1 MKKFLSIALALLMV
15 CVMLPVVALAAEK
28 TASTYEELKSAIS
41 TANDGDTIKLLADI
55 DLSQTIT
62 VNKTITLNMNGKKL
76 YNTSDLW
83 DKPTTDN
90 NWSLISVRGS
100 GNLTIT
106 GNGTFAAKENDCY
119 AVDVQESATVTIK
132 NGTFIGNI
140 HAVYVFAGTAN
151 VEGGTYSV
159 QQKYPDSAKGDEF
172 VLNCYDANRAN
183 GTARINVTGGTFKN
197 FNPADNKAE
206 GEGNNFADNSLVVQK
221 NNTVQ
226 NNDYYV
232 GNAAN
237 EVIAAASKGEEI
249 FVLNGT
255 TLTNVPA
262 GVIIQNRTGDRIT
275 VNGKD
280 VELTGD
286 AGYTVPA
293 SNITIIVPGDTTPA
307 VISALIADEAAIG
320 MVNSKTTAVRV
331 IPAIGRKAGEVLDFG
346 GLLGYGPIMPVNS
359 HDPSVFINRGGRLP
373 APMQSLKN

>member
-293 SNITIIVPGDTTPA
+293 SNITIIVPGDTTPTETPKTEDQKNPPTGANDFVGLAAAAA
-307 VISALIADEAAIG
+307 VVA
-320 MVNSKTTAVRV
+320 
-331 IPAIGRKAGEVLDFG
+331 
-346 GLLGYGPIMPVNS
+346 LLGSAV
-359 HDPSVFINRGGRLP
+359 VLR
-373 APMQSLKN
+373 KK

>member
-83 DKPTTDN
+83 DKPTAEDD

-262 GVIIQNRTGDRIT
+262 GVIIQNGTDGEIT
-275 VNGKD
+275 VNGEKIGPN
-280 VELTGD
+280 EGGD
-286 AGYTVPA
+286 SGYVVPA
-293 SNITIIVPGDTTPA
+293 PTTIVITTPSEDTTPKTDDQKNPSTGANDFVGLAAAAA
-307 VISALIADEAAIG
+307 VVA
-320 MVNSKTTAVRV
+320 
-331 IPAIGRKAGEVLDFG
+331 
-346 GLLGYGPIMPVNS
+346 LLGSAV
-359 HDPSVFINRGGRLP
+359 VLR
-373 APMQSLKN
+373 KK

>member
-83 DKPTTDN
+83 DNPTTDN

-159 QQKYPDSAKGDEF
+159 QQKYPDPAKGDEF

-183 GTARINVTGGTFKN
+183 GTAHINVTGGTFKN

-307 VISALIADEAAIG
+307 ETPKTEDQKNPSTSANDFVGLAAAA
-320 MVNSKTTAVRV
+320 AVM
-331 IPAIGRKAGEVLDFG
+331 A
-346 GLLGYGPIMPVNS
+346 LLGSAV
-359 HDPSVFINRGGRLP
+359 VLR
-373 APMQSLKN
+373 KK

>member
-15 CVMLPVVALAAEK
+15 CVMLPVVALADEGITTEQALK
-28 TASTYEELKSAIS
+28 DAITAAT
-41 TANDGDTIKLLADI
+41 DGATITLGGDI

-307 VISALIADEAAIG
+307 ETPKTEDQKNPSTGANDFVGLAAAA
-320 MVNSKTTAVRV
+320 AVV
-331 IPAIGRKAGEVLDFG
+331 A
-346 GLLGYGPIMPVNS
+346 LLGSAV
-359 HDPSVFINRGGRLP
+359 VLR
-373 APMQSLKN
+373 KK

>member
-1 MKKFLSIALALLMV
+1 MKKILSIALALLMV

-83 DKPTTDN
+83 DNPTTDN

-307 VISALIADEAAIG
+307 ETPKTEEQKNPSTGANDFVGLAAAA
-320 MVNSKTTAVRV
+320 AVV
-331 IPAIGRKAGEVLDFG
+331 A
-346 GLLGYGPIMPVNS
+346 LLGSAV
-359 HDPSVFINRGGRLP
+359 VLR
-373 APMQSLKN
+373 KK

>member
-307 VISALIADEAAIG
+307 ETPKTEEQKNPSTGANDFVGLAAAA
-320 MVNSKTTAVRV
+320 AVV
-331 IPAIGRKAGEVLDFG
+331 A
-346 GLLGYGPIMPVNS
+346 LLGSAV
-359 HDPSVFINRGGRLP
+359 VLR
-373 APMQSLKN
+373 KK

>member
-28 TASTYEELKSAIS
+28 TASTYDELTNAIS
-41 TANDGDTIKLLADI
+41 TANNGDTIKLLADI

-76 YNTSDLW
+76 YNKNDLW
-83 DKPTTDN
+83 DKPTDDN

-106 GNGTFAAKENDCY
+106 GNGTFAAKANDCY
-119 AVDVQESATVTIK
+119 AVDVQESGATVTIE

-140 HAVYVFAGTAN
+140 HAVYVHTGTAN
-151 VEGGTYSV
+151 VKGGTYSV
-159 QQKYPDSAKGDEF
+159 QQKYPDPAKGDEF

-197 FNPADNKAE
+197 FNPANNAAE
-206 GEGNNFADNSLVVQK
+206 GAGNNFADNSLVVQK

-226 NNDYYV
+226 NNDFYV

-262 GVIIQNRTGDRIT
+262 GVIIQNGTDGEIT
-275 VNGKD
+275 VNGEKIGPN
-280 VELTGD
+280 EGGD
-286 AGYTVPA
+286 SGYVVPA
-293 SNITIIVPGDTTPA
+293 PTTIVIITPSEDTTPKTEDQKNPTTGANDFVGLAAAAA
-307 VISALIADEAAIG
+307 VVA
-320 MVNSKTTAVRV
+320 
-331 IPAIGRKAGEVLDFG
+331 
-346 GLLGYGPIMPVNS
+346 LLGSAV
-359 HDPSVFINRGGRLP
+359 VLR
-373 APMQSLKN
+373 KK

>member
-83 DKPTTDN
+83 DKPTDDN
-90 NWSLISVRGS
+90 NWSLISVRG

-106 GNGTFAAKENDCY
+106 GNGTFAAKANDCY
-119 AVDVQESATVTIK
+119 AVDVQGSGATVTIE

-140 HAVYVFAGTAN
+140 HAVYVHTGTAN
-151 VEGGTYSV
+151 VKGGTYSV
-159 QQKYPDSAKGDEF
+159 QQKYPDPAKGDEF

-197 FNPADNKAE
+197 FNPANNAAE
-206 GEGNNFADNSLVVQK
+206 GAGNNFADNSLVVQK

-262 GVIIQNRTGDRIT
+262 GVIIQNRTSNAIT
-275 VNGKD
+275 VNGEAVD
-280 VELTGD
+280 QTGD
-286 AGYTVPA
+286 NGYVVPA
-293 SNITIIVPGDTTPA
+293 SYIVIVPGDTTPA
-307 VISALIADEAAIG
+307 ETPKTEDQKNPTTGANDFVGLAAAA
-320 MVNSKTTAVRV
+320 AVV
-331 IPAIGRKAGEVLDFG
+331 A
-346 GLLGYGPIMPVNS
+346 LLGSAV
-359 HDPSVFINRGGRLP
+359 VLR
-373 APMQSLKN
+373 KK

>member
-140 HAVYVFAGTAN
+140 HAVYVSAGTAN

-159 QQKYPDSAKGDEF
+159 QQKYPDPAKGDEF

-307 VISALIADEAAIG
+307 ETPKTEEQKNPSTGANDFVGLAAAA
-320 MVNSKTTAVRV
+320 AVV
-331 IPAIGRKAGEVLDFG
+331 A
-346 GLLGYGPIMPVNS
+346 LLGSAV
-359 HDPSVFINRGGRLP
+359 VLR
-373 APMQSLKN
+373 KK

>member
-83 DKPTTDN
+83 DNPTTDN

-159 QQKYPDSAKGDEF
+159 QQKYPDPAKGDEF

-183 GTARINVTGGTFKN
+183 GTAHINVTGGTFKN

-307 VISALIADEAAIG
+307 ETPKTEDQKNPSTGANDMVAAAAALMAVAALG
-320 MVNSKTTAVRV
+320 MAVLS
-331 IPAIGRKAGEVLDFG
+331 RK
-346 GLLGYGPIMPVNS
+346 
-359 HDPSVFINRGGRLP
+359 
-373 APMQSLKN
+373 K

>member
-28 TASTYEELKSAIS
+28 TASTYEGLKSAIS

-83 DKPTTDN
+83 DNPTTDN

-307 VISALIADEAAIG
+307 ETPKTEDQKNPSTGANDFVGLAAAA
-320 MVNSKTTAVRV
+320 AVV
-331 IPAIGRKAGEVLDFG
+331 A
-346 GLLGYGPIMPVNS
+346 LLGSAV
-359 HDPSVFINRGGRLP
+359 VLR
-373 APMQSLKN
+373 KK

>member
-1 MKKFLSIALALLMV
+1 MKNFLSIALALLMV

-83 DKPTTDN
+83 DNPTTDN

-197 FNPADNKAE
+197 FNPANNAAE

-307 VISALIADEAAIG
+307 ETPKTDDQKNPSTGANDFVGLAAAA
-320 MVNSKTTAVRV
+320 AVV
-331 IPAIGRKAGEVLDFG
+331 A
-346 GLLGYGPIMPVNS
+346 LLGSAV
-359 HDPSVFINRGGRLP
+359 VLR
-373 APMQSLKN
+373 KK

>member
-83 DKPTTDN
+83 DKPTAEAD

-119 AVDVQESATVTIK
+119 AVDVQESGATVTIE

-140 HAVYVFAGTAN
+140 HAVYVSTGIAN
-151 VEGGTYSV
+151 VKGGTYSV
-159 QQKYPDSAKGDEF
+159 QQKYPDPAKGDEF

-183 GTARINVTGGTFKN
+183 GTAHINVTGGTFKN
-197 FNPADNKAE
+197 FNPANNAAE

-307 VISALIADEAAIG
+307 ETPKTEDQKNPTTGANDFVGLAAAA
-320 MVNSKTTAVRV
+320 AVV
-331 IPAIGRKAGEVLDFG
+331 A
-346 GLLGYGPIMPVNS
+346 LLGSAV
-359 HDPSVFINRGGRLP
+359 VLR
-373 APMQSLKN
+373 KK

>member
-262 GVIIQNRTGDRIT
+262 GVIIQNRTSNAIT
-275 VNGKD
+275 VNGEAVD
-280 VELTGD
+280 QTGD
-286 AGYTVPA
+286 NGYVVPA
-293 SNITIIVPGDTTPA
+293 SYIVIVPGDTTPA
-307 VISALIADEAAIG
+307 ETPKTDDQKNPSTGANDFVGLAAAA
-320 MVNSKTTAVRV
+320 AVV
-331 IPAIGRKAGEVLDFG
+331 A
-346 GLLGYGPIMPVNS
+346 LLGSAV
-359 HDPSVFINRGGRLP
+359 VLR
-373 APMQSLKN
+373 KK

>member
-83 DKPTTDN
+83 DNPTTDN

-159 QQKYPDSAKGDEF
+159 QQKYPDPAKGDEF

-183 GTARINVTGGTFKN
+183 GTAHINVTGGTFKN

-307 VISALIADEAAIG
+307 ETPKTEGQKNPSTGANDFVGLAAAA
-320 MVNSKTTAVRV
+320 AVM
-331 IPAIGRKAGEVLDFG
+331 A
-346 GLLGYGPIMPVNS
+346 LLGSAV
-359 HDPSVFINRGGRLP
+359 VLR
-373 APMQSLKN
+373 KK

>member
-62 VNKTITLNMNGKKL
+62 VNKAITLNMNGKKL

-83 DKPTTDN
+83 DNPTTDN

-159 QQKYPDSAKGDEF
+159 QQKYPDPAKGDEF

-307 VISALIADEAAIG
+307 ETPKTDDQKNPSTGANDFVGLAAAA
-320 MVNSKTTAVRV
+320 AVV
-331 IPAIGRKAGEVLDFG
+331 A
-346 GLLGYGPIMPVNS
+346 LLGSAV
-359 HDPSVFINRGGRLP
+359 VLR
-373 APMQSLKN
+373 KK

>member
-83 DKPTTDN
+83 DNPTTD

-183 GTARINVTGGTFKN
+183 GTAHINVTGGTFKN

-275 VNGKD
+275 VNCKD

-307 VISALIADEAAIG
+307 ETPKTEEQKNPSTGANDFVSLAAAA
-320 MVNSKTTAVRV
+320 AVV
-331 IPAIGRKAGEVLDFG
+331 A
-346 GLLGYGPIMPVNS
+346 LLGSAV
-359 HDPSVFINRGGRLP
+359 VLR
-373 APMQSLKN
+373 KK

>member
-307 VISALIADEAAIG
+307 ETPKTEDQKNPSTGANDMVAAAVALMAVSALG
-320 MVNSKTTAVRV
+320 MAVLT
-331 IPAIGRKAGEVLDFG
+331 RK
-346 GLLGYGPIMPVNS
+346 
-359 HDPSVFINRGGRLP
+359 
-373 APMQSLKN
+373 K

>member
-28 TASTYEELKSAIS
+28 TASTYDELTNAIS
-41 TANDGDTIKLLADI
+41 TANDGDTIKLLANI

-83 DKPTTDN
+83 DKPTAEAH

-119 AVDVQESATVTIK
+119 AVDVQESGATVTIE

-140 HAVYVFAGTAN
+140 HAVYVYTGTAN
-151 VEGGTYSV
+151 VKGGTYSV
-159 QQKYPDSAKGDEF
+159 QQKFPDPAKGDEF

-293 SNITIIVPGDTTPA
+293 SNITIIVPGDTTPTETPKTEDQKNPSTGANDFVGLAAAAA
-307 VISALIADEAAIG
+307 VVA
-320 MVNSKTTAVRV
+320 
-331 IPAIGRKAGEVLDFG
+331 
-346 GLLGYGPIMPVNS
+346 LLGSAV
-359 HDPSVFINRGGRLP
+359 VLR
-373 APMQSLKN
+373 KK

>member
-1 MKKFLSIALALLMV
+1 MKKILSIALALLMV
-15 CVMLPVVALAAEK
+15 CVMLPVVALADEGITTEQALK
-28 TASTYEELKSAIS
+28 DAITAAT
-41 TANDGDTIKLLADI
+41 DGATITLGGDI

-83 DKPTTDN
+83 DNPTTD

-140 HAVYVFAGTAN
+140 HAVYVFTGTAN

-159 QQKYPDSAKGDEF
+159 QQKYPDPAKGDEF

-307 VISALIADEAAIG
+307 ETPKTDDQKNPATGANDFVGLAAAA
-320 MVNSKTTAVRV
+320 AVV
-331 IPAIGRKAGEVLDFG
+331 A
-346 GLLGYGPIMPVNS
+346 LLGSAV
-359 HDPSVFINRGGRLP
+359 VLR
-373 APMQSLKN
+373 KK

>member
-307 VISALIADEAAIG
+307 ETPKTEDQKNPSTGANDFVGLAAAA
-320 MVNSKTTAVRV
+320 AVM
-331 IPAIGRKAGEVLDFG
+331 A
-346 GLLGYGPIMPVNS
+346 LLGSAV
-359 HDPSVFINRGGRLP
+359 VLR
-373 APMQSLKN
+373 KK

>member
-197 FNPADNKAE
+197 FNPANNAAE

-262 GVIIQNRTGDRIT
+262 GVIIQNRTSNAIT
-275 VNGKD
+275 VNGEAVD
-280 VELTGD
+280 QTGD
-286 AGYTVPA
+286 NGYVVPA
-293 SNITIIVPGDTTPA
+293 SYIVIVPGDTTPETPKTDDQKNPSTGANDVVAAA
-307 VISALIADEAAIG
+307 VALMAVSALGAA
-320 MVNSKTTAVRV
+320 VLT
-331 IPAIGRKAGEVLDFG
+331 RK
-346 GLLGYGPIMPVNS
+346 
-359 HDPSVFINRGGRLP
+359 
-373 APMQSLKN
+373 K

>member
-151 VEGGTYSV
+151 VEGVTYSV

-307 VISALIADEAAIG
+307 ETPKTEEQKNPSTGANDFVGLAAAA
-320 MVNSKTTAVRV
+320 AVV
-331 IPAIGRKAGEVLDFG
+331 A
-346 GLLGYGPIMPVNS
+346 LLGSAV
-359 HDPSVFINRGGRLP
+359 VLR
-373 APMQSLKN
+373 KK

>member
-83 DKPTTDN
+83 DNPTTDN

-159 QQKYPDSAKGDEF
+159 QQKYPDPAKGDEF

-307 VISALIADEAAIG
+307 ETPKTEDQKNPSTGANDFVGLAAAA
-320 MVNSKTTAVRV
+320 AVM
-331 IPAIGRKAGEVLDFG
+331 A
-346 GLLGYGPIMPVNS
+346 LLGSAV
-359 HDPSVFINRGGRLP
+359 VLR
-373 APMQSLKN
+373 KK

>member
-15 CVMLPVVALAAEK
+15 CVMLPVVAMAAEK

-307 VISALIADEAAIG
+307 ETPKTEEQKNPSTGANDFVGLAAAA
-320 MVNSKTTAVRV
+320 AVV
-331 IPAIGRKAGEVLDFG
+331 A
-346 GLLGYGPIMPVNS
+346 LLGSAV
-359 HDPSVFINRGGRLP
+359 VLR
-373 APMQSLKN
+373 KK

>member
-183 GTARINVTGGTFKN
+183 GTAHINVTGGTFKN

-307 VISALIADEAAIG
+307 ETPKTEDQKNPSTGANDFVGLAAAA
-320 MVNSKTTAVRV
+320 AVV
-331 IPAIGRKAGEVLDFG
+331 A
-346 GLLGYGPIMPVNS
+346 LLGSAV
-359 HDPSVFINRGGRLP
+359 VLR
-373 APMQSLKN
+373 KK

>member
-1 MKKFLSIALALLMV
+1 MWIADG
-15 CVMLPVVALAAEK
+15 LPVVALAAEK

-83 DKPTTDN
+83 DNPTTDN

-159 QQKYPDSAKGDEF
+159 QQKYPDPAKGDEF

-183 GTARINVTGGTFKN
+183 GTAHINVTGGTFKN

-307 VISALIADEAAIG
+307 ETPKTEDQKNPSTGANDFVGLAAAA
-320 MVNSKTTAVRV
+320 AVM
-331 IPAIGRKAGEVLDFG
+331 A
-346 GLLGYGPIMPVNS
+346 LLGSAV
-359 HDPSVFINRGGRLP
+359 VLR
-373 APMQSLKN
+373 KK

>member
-1 MKKFLSIALALLMV
+1 MKKILSIALALLMV

-83 DKPTTDN
+83 DNPTTDN

-119 AVDVQESATVTIK
+119 AVDVQESGATVTIE

-140 HAVYVFAGTAN
+140 HAVYVSTGIAN
-151 VEGGTYSV
+151 VKGGTYSV
-159 QQKYPDSAKGDEF
+159 QQKYPDPAKGDEF

-183 GTARINVTGGTFKN
+183 GTAHINVTGGTFKN
-197 FNPADNKAE
+197 FNPANNAAE

-293 SNITIIVPGDTTPA
+293 SNITIIVPGDTTPTETPKTEDQKNPSTGANDFVGLAAAAA
-307 VISALIADEAAIG
+307 VMA
-320 MVNSKTTAVRV
+320 
-331 IPAIGRKAGEVLDFG
+331 
-346 GLLGYGPIMPVNS
+346 LLGSAV
-359 HDPSVFINRGGRLP
+359 VLR
-373 APMQSLKN
+373 KK

>member
-1 MKKFLSIALALLMV
+1 MKKLLSIALALLMV

-28 TASTYEELKSAIS
+28 TASTYDELTNAIS
-41 TANDGDTIKLLADI
+41 TANDGDTIKLLANI

-83 DKPTTDN
+83 DKPTAEAH

-119 AVDVQESATVTIK
+119 AVDVQESGATVTIE

-140 HAVYVFAGTAN
+140 HAVYVYTGTAN
-151 VEGGTYSV
+151 VKGGTYSV
-159 QQKYPDSAKGDEF
+159 QQKFPDPAKGDEF

-307 VISALIADEAAIG
+307 ETPKTEDQKNPATGANDFVGLAAAA
-320 MVNSKTTAVRV
+320 AVV
-331 IPAIGRKAGEVLDFG
+331 A
-346 GLLGYGPIMPVNS
+346 LLGSAV
-359 HDPSVFINRGGRLP
+359 VLR
-373 APMQSLKN
+373 KK

>member
-28 TASTYEELKSAIS
+28 TASTYEDLKSAIS

-307 VISALIADEAAIG
+307 ETPKTEDQKNPSTGANDFVGLAAAA
-320 MVNSKTTAVRV
+320 AVV
-331 IPAIGRKAGEVLDFG
+331 A
-346 GLLGYGPIMPVNS
+346 LLGSAV
-359 HDPSVFINRGGRLP
+359 VLR
-373 APMQSLKN
+373 KK

>member
-119 AVDVQESATVTIK
+119 AVDVQESGATVTIE

-140 HAVYVFAGTAN
+140 HAVYVSTGIAN
-151 VEGGTYSV
+151 VKGGTYSV
-159 QQKYPDSAKGDEF
+159 QQKYPDPAKGDEF

-183 GTARINVTGGTFKN
+183 GTAHINVTGGTFKN
-197 FNPADNKAE
+197 FNPANNAAE

-307 VISALIADEAAIG
+307 ETPKTEDQKNPSTGANDFVGLAAAA
-320 MVNSKTTAVRV
+320 AVV
-331 IPAIGRKAGEVLDFG
+331 A
-346 GLLGYGPIMPVNS
+346 LLGSAV
-359 HDPSVFINRGGRLP
+359 VLR
-373 APMQSLKN
+373 KK

>member
-307 VISALIADEAAIG
+307 ETPKTEDQKNPSTGANDFVGLAAAA
-320 MVNSKTTAVRV
+320 AVV
-331 IPAIGRKAGEVLDFG
+331 A
-346 GLLGYGPIMPVNS
+346 LLGSAV
-359 HDPSVFINRGGRLP
+359 VLR
-373 APMQSLKN
+373 KK

>member
-1 MKKFLSIALALLMV
+1 MKKFLSIALALLMI

-307 VISALIADEAAIG
+307 ETPKTEDQKNPSTGANDFVGLAAAA
-320 MVNSKTTAVRV
+320 AVV
-331 IPAIGRKAGEVLDFG
+331 A
-346 GLLGYGPIMPVNS
+346 LLGSAV
-359 HDPSVFINRGGRLP
+359 VLR
-373 APMQSLKN
+373 KK

>member
-286 AGYTVPA
+286 AGYTGPA

-307 VISALIADEAAIG
+307 ETPKTEDQKNPSTGANDFVGLAAAA
-320 MVNSKTTAVRV
+320 AVM
-331 IPAIGRKAGEVLDFG
+331 A
-346 GLLGYGPIMPVNS
+346 LLGSAV
-359 HDPSVFINRGGRLP
+359 VLR
-373 APMQSLKN
+373 KK

>member
-83 DKPTTDN
+83 DNPTTDN

-159 QQKYPDSAKGDEF
+159 QQKYPDPAKGDEF

-183 GTARINVTGGTFKN
+183 GTAHINVTGGTFKN

-307 VISALIADEAAIG
+307 ETPKTEDQKNPSTGANDFVGLAAAA
-320 MVNSKTTAVRV
+320 AVM
-331 IPAIGRKAGEVLDFG
+331 A
-346 GLLGYGPIMPVNS
+346 LLGSAV
-359 HDPSVFINRGGRLP
+359 VLR
-373 APMQSLKN
+373 KK